1 MTDKAH
7 TLFLEDDWD
16 IHTDISG
23 NLARTFEDYSIAQ
36 NVANAFRL
44 FTDDAWY
51 FPEKGIPHFA
61 LELNRHPKLAVLKS
75 KLKQAAMQIEGVK
88 DCEIMFLNLETRELS
103 GTAVLTLESGQKMK
117 LTIGQGS

>member
-7 TLFLEDDWD
+7 TLYLEDDWD
-16 IHTDISG
+16 IHTDVSG
-23 NLARTFEDYSIAQ
+23 NLSRTFEKYSIAQ

-75 KLKQAAMQIEGVK
+75 KLKQAALRIAGVK
-88 DCEIMFLNLETRELS
+88 DCEITFLNLESRELS
-103 GTAVLTLESGQKMK
+103 GIAVLTLEDDSKLK